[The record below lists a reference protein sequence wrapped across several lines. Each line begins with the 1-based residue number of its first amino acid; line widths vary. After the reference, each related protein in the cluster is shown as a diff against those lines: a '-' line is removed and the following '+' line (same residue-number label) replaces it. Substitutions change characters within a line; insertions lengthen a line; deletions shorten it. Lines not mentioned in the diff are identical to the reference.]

1 MPGRGRMAET
11 ETVAIADE
19 SVRHRLL
26 DAASRL
32 FAQKGYSATTVREI
46 VEAVGV
52 TKPVLYYYFENKEG
66 LYLELMRH
74 ALGHAE
80 EVIESTLESA
90 GSARERIEQL
100 CDRTFALILD
110 NLDFVRVMDSI
121 YYGPPQGAPPFDF
134 DEFHRSFEN
143 AVCTLVEEGME
154 SGELRSADPEAV
166 TWAILG
172 ALDIA
177 KGFHLC
183 HPERSKGRAGL
194 ACLLDVVFEGAL
206 SRVPAAKEHSDE

>member
-1 MPGRGRMAET
+1 MAEI
-11 ETVAIADE
+11 ETVVVADE

-32 FAQKGYSATTVREI
+32 FAQKGYAATTVREI
-46 VEAVGV
+46 VEEAGV
-52 TKPVLYYYFENKEG
+52 TKPVLYYYFGNKEG
-66 LYLELMRH
+66 IYLELMRH

-80 EVIESTLESA
+80 EVIESALESA
-90 GSARERIEQL
+90 GSARERIELL

-154 SGELRSADPEAV
+154 SGELRADDADVV

-177 KGFHLC
+177 KGMHLC

-194 ACLLDVVFEGAL
+194 SRLLAVVFEGAL
-206 SRVPAAKEHSDE
+206 GREPVTKEQV